1 MQKIL
6 FFDSDKTLKTFSK
19 TCQLKEVYPIYFKES
34 FNEISLKKIKPYLD
48 AKIISVF
55 THSEKLSLQKL
66 DLFKNDD
73 YQLFISY
80 SNPREC
86 DKFIVKTF
94 LVLLMSK
101 NFLLV
106 L

>member
-1 MQKIL
+1 MQNIL

-19 TCQLKEVYPIYFKES
+19 TCQLKEAHPIYFKES

-66 DLFKNDD
+66 DLFKILSIN
-73 YQLFISY
+73 
-80 SNPREC
+80 
-86 DKFIVKTF
+86 
-94 LVLLMSK
+94 
-101 NFLLV
+101 
-106 L
+106 